1 MCPGIGGHLPGDD
14 QRLTGWVVRDATA
27 RSLEAGSEQD
37 CSIWGDRMVP
47 LNVDFHELYK
57 IQQFL
62 SRVSLDTGL
71 QVLLEKAHFTAKYS
85 CLGVGS
91 APGGCSCD
99 PNPTP
104 HPWGTCHSD

>member
-1 MCPGIGGHLPGDD
+1 
-14 QRLTGWVVRDATA
+14 
-27 RSLEAGSEQD
+27 
-37 CSIWGDRMVP
+37 MVP
-47 LNVDFHELYK
+47 LNVDFHRLCK

-62 SRVSLDTGL
+62 SGFSLDRGL

-99 PNPTP
+99 PSPNP
-104 HPWGTCHSD
+104 HPQGNLPF